1 MVYLHILGSGDT
13 AKAKANN
20 KGRLFE
26 CLMRALFKHLKMEIT
41 HINKS
46 ENGKEIDI
54 EGKTIVGNVL
64 FFAECKA
71 KESYLDATDMQKFGF
86 KFLNKKEE
94 TDVRGLLLT
103 LSPLN
108 PKAQEIWDND
118 LKGKHGDKVTCYLH
132 ERIVN
137 LLMEHYE
144 LVSSHVIRERATSQ
158 YSRDCGD
165 TRLLCVEGSNRE
177 PALFWAQ
184 LLMSSDGTSPNA
196 LAIYGPKG
204 GFVTEEST
212 IENLLSLKPDLAT
225 ENITCLNIRE
235 LPSRLDD
242 VSPSRTVVRVR
253 MSSEWFDYRFP
264 AAPEFFVGRDLQLRQ
279 IFTFIQEVR
288 RKKTTSRGILVL
300 GKSGIGKSSLALK
313 ACQELS
319 QQKIVFILIDSRLC
333 DDVSFLFDSVNELL
347 FGLRQIPEL
356 TEDLEHIQVRGLDS
370 LVSTLA
376 DIHDVIDKQGFL
388 AVLFFDQFEKVFE
401 YPEVTK
407 AIRRLFLSVNE
418 RRLSVLFGF
427 AWKSDAWSLT
437 EGFPHYERDD
447 IIRESFVLE
456 QLSEFGPEE
465 ASEILKQLE
474 IQWGSK
480 LSIQLRRQI
489 TAFCRGLPWLL
500 KKVCAHILEQKDS
513 GVTESELIETNLK
526 LQDLFETDLA
536 GLNDE
541 ERSLLKAIASLLP
554 ATLQKLSESF
564 EISNIDQSL
573 RRFIDNRILV
583 KITEDVGRSLA
594 NIKYDAY
601 SDIFREFLI
610 TGNVPLGDV
619 YYFYAYPG
627 AALKFFEKVR
637 RRGRLSVKQEMQET
651 GKQIGSIYNLSRD
664 LRSVGLI
671 EVHNKV
677 FSITEEVAGLE
688 QDKILPFLQNQLKQ
702 NRLVS
707 VTLAEL
713 NERDQIPLTSI
724 ANLLQELFPSVQE
737 FKVATR
743 EHYSKTTATWFHYT
757 RLAFYDKKGK
767 KSLCK
772 VDSEAAFES
781 LIERGTPSLRGF
793 RLPMCFHNA
802 IIECL
807 EATKATQERISFDEL
822 MKKLS
827 TSHQSM
833 EKVLSDV
840 LNLGLMYQDKQT
852 TLYCLTLAGKAFV
865 ESSED
870 DRQKLFCQQCSKLDV
885 FNQFVAHVESAGK
898 HGISSKQAAA
908 LLVKDMQLDMA
919 DATIDKLGNMLA
931 NWAEYAGVITRLRR
945 LCFLKKYIPEQMKLF

>member
-13 AKAKANN
+13 ASAKANS
-20 KGRLFE
+20 KGHLFE
-26 CLMRALFKHLKMEIT
+26 CLMLALCKHLKMAIT
-41 HINKS
+41 HVNKS

-71 KESYLDATDMQKFGF
+71 KESSLDSADIQKFGF
-86 KFLNKKEE
+86 KFLIKKEE

-108 PKAQEIWDND
+108 PKAQEVWDND
-118 LKGKHGDKVTCYLH
+118 LQGKYGDKVTCYLH
-132 ERIVN
+132 GQIVD
-137 LLMEHYE
+137 LLMRHYE
-144 LVSSHVIRERATSQ
+144 LVSSDVIRQRATSQ
-158 YSRDCGD
+158 YGRDCGD
-165 TRLLCVEGSNRE
+165 TQLLCVEGSNKE

-184 LLMSSDGTSPNA
+184 LLMSSDGTSPNT
-196 LAIYGPKG
+196 LVIYGPEG
-204 GFVTEEST
+204 DLVTEEST

-225 ENITCLNIRE
+225 GKITCLNIKG

-253 MSSEWFDYRFP
+253 MSSGWFDYRFP

-279 IFTFIQEVR
+279 ILTFIQEVR
-288 RKKTTSRGILVL
+288 RRKTTSRGILVL

-313 ACQELS
+313 ARQELS
-319 QQKIVFILIDSRLC
+319 QQKIVFIPIDSRLC

-347 FGLRQIPEL
+347 FELRQIPEL
-356 TEDLEHIQVRGLDS
+356 TEDLEYIQVRGLDS
-370 LVSTLA
+370 LINTLA
-376 DIHDVIDKQGFL
+376 DIHDVIDKQGYL

-407 AIRRLFLSVNE
+407 AIRRLFLSANE
-418 RRLSVLFGF
+418 RRLSVLLGF
-427 AWKSDAWSLT
+427 AWKSDFWSLT

-456 QLSEFGPEE
+456 QLSEFGPKE

-480 LSIQLRRQI
+480 LSVQLHRQI
-489 TAFCRGLPWLL
+489 TVFCRGLPWLL
-500 KKVCAHILEQKDS
+500 KKVCAHILEQKDI

-526 LQDLFETDLA
+526 SQDLFEADLA
-536 GLNDE
+536 GLDDE
-541 ERSLLKAIASLLP
+541 ERSLLKAIAPLLP
-554 ATLQKLSESF
+554 ATLQKLSDSF
-564 EISNIDQSL
+564 EISNIHQSL
-573 RRFIDNRILV
+573 RRFINNRILV
-583 KITEDVGRSLA
+583 KITEDVGGSLA

-610 TGNVPLGDV
+610 TGNAPLGDV
-619 YYFYAYPG
+619 YYFYVYPG

-637 RRGRLSVKQEMQET
+637 KRGTLSIEQEMQET

-677 FSITEEVAGLE
+677 FSVTDEVAGLE

-724 ANLLQELFPSVQE
+724 ADLLQELFPSVQE

-743 EHYSKTTATWFHYT
+743 EHYSKTTATWLHYT
-757 RLAFYDKKGK
+757 RLAFYDKRGK
-767 KSLCK
+767 KSLRK
-772 VDSEAAFES
+772 VDSEAAFE
-781 LIERGTPSLRGF
+781 LVIERGTPSLRGF
-793 RLPMCFHNA
+793 RLPMCFRNA

-807 EATKATQERISFDEL
+807 EAIEATEERISFDEL
-822 MKKLS
+822 VKKLS
-827 TSHQSM
+827 KSHQSI
-833 EKVLSDV
+833 EKVLSDA
-840 LNLGLMYQDKQT
+840 LNLDLVYQDKQT
-852 TLYCLTLAGKAFV
+852 TLYCLTLTGKAFV
-865 ESSED
+865 EVSED
-870 DRQKLFCQQCSKLDV
+870 DRQRLFYQQCSKLNI

-898 HGISSKQAAA
+898 HGISNKQAAV
-908 LLVKDMQLDMA
+908 LLVKDMQLDMV
-919 DATIDKLGNMLA
+919 DATVDKLGSILA

-945 LCFLKKYIPEQMKLF
+945 LCFLKKYVPEQMKLF